1 LIKQLF
7 QKYSIDIT
15 VYIVDSSEGKEAA
28 NVVVGFTTP
37 ARMYTEVGFFSDKC
51 RINIAFSR
59 VIDGCIVIGSELLT
73 IVPFVLIFEM
83 KASWS

>member
-7 QKYSIDIT
+7 QKYNIDIT
-15 VYIVDSSEGKEAA
+15 VYTVDSSEGKEAA
-28 NVVVGFTTP
+28 IVVVGFTTP
-37 ARMYTEVGFFSDKC
+37 ACMHTVVGFFSDKP
-51 RINIAFSR
+51 RINVAFSR
-59 VIDGCIVIGSELLT
+59 AIDGGIVIGSELLT